1 MSSRPPNWS
10 TTAKLP
16 PQLLWLTVTGMSS
29 WLTIFFLGPS
39 YCCHVDLW
47 HVWDYL
53 VFHLFQVRRA
63 LPRHGGLNRVNMS
76 QLVICWNDL
85 WFRWIWEWCSWPLCK
100 WSGAWDW
107 QFVPGNP
114 GSFLGQKNSGSVKGL
129 THDLP
134 SNPPSMILNT
144 PSLWRSISRAHLRS
158 WMNLLGAHKISLSL
172 YLSVHLV
179 QKWWK
184 PSRWKWKKWKG
195 GVGWKSQSWTT
206 FRGGIFLWPAVTSRS
221 KSRRCRW
228 SQGIRRQPPCT
239 SVCVLKIRFLVLEKF
254 GPVVCD
260 GFWTFFFKLIL
271 LVWIFEMS
279 LVWSLWN
286 DTSEALVASDKYI
299 LWVFWWWIS
308 RHSVEKS
315 KIIQKLWKIISLN
328 SSPLFLQDMILE
340 SSILCKFHLLNRGSY
355 ALIAVHPTS
364 SPLQD

>member
-172 YLSVHLV
+172 SLSLCSSGSEMVETFQVEMEEMERWSRVKKSKLKPHFGVGFFCDLLWPPGQKAAGADGAKESGGSHLV
-179 QKWWK
+179 
-184 PSRWKWKKWKG
+184 P
-195 GVGWKSQSWTT
+195 
-206 FRGGIFLWPAVTSRS
+206 
-221 KSRRCRW
+221 RCV
-228 SQGIRRQPPCT
+228 S
-239 SVCVLKIRFLVLEKF
+239 
-254 GPVVCD
+254 
-260 GFWTFFFKLIL
+260 
-271 LVWIFEMS
+271 
-279 LVWSLWN
+279 
-286 DTSEALVASDKYI
+286 
-299 LWVFWWWIS
+299 
-308 RHSVEKS
+308 
-315 KIIQKLWKIISLN
+315 
-328 SSPLFLQDMILE
+328 
-340 SSILCKFHLLNRGSY
+340 
-355 ALIAVHPTS
+355 
-364 SPLQD
+364 